1 MEKEGRRGEWG
12 DRLGECFTGVADGDV
27 DENERAATGGGSRA
41 FAENEEVDLEMEE
54 DDVVAGGGA
63 LREEAVRGEAAR
75 CEGE

>member
-1 MEKEGRRGEWG
+1 MEKEGRRGGWG

-41 FAENEEVDLEMEE
+41 FAEDEEVDLEMEE